1 MWSNKAMQ
9 KNKLIY
15 IKASYRIYKTVGSI
29 VEDKVVHQEA
39 AAEWKCFIVVMMPGQ
54 NIPKLSLHVWYE
66 SYEPNCISRSSSK
79 HPLWWWWYMA
89 NNDTFSIII
98 LLKSI
103 SYSYIYH
110 STGIG
115 YLLLHEFEAKP
126 RTSVNHKDILRMY
139 CDITGFY
146 PTCFTWDP
154 LLQSFT
160 NTCFSTSNQCS

>member
-1 MWSNKAMQ
+1 
-9 KNKLIY
+9 
-15 IKASYRIYKTVGSI
+15 
-29 VEDKVVHQEA
+29 
-39 AAEWKCFIVVMMPGQ
+39 MPGQ

-79 HPLWWWWYMA
+79 HPLWWWWYIA
-89 NNDTFSIII
+89 NNHTFSIII

-160 NTCFSTSNQCS
+160 NTCLVLQTSAANLWNNLQWFTLCLHFIEMEPH